1 MVDTELETLQWLI
14 AQRLEALGRIT
25 ISPVCR
31 TVHKLLV
38 LHRGGGAGVRVLI
51 CRENEFVRPFVN
63 IMPIVDGKAL
73 VDDGHSLR
81 GVLMDDFGLEPIIKT
96 IEAAY
101 EAALK
106 AAHLQS
112 LPPPPPSPPLPPGS
126 PPPPESP
133 PDAAA

>member
-1 MVDTELETLQWLI
+1 MADTELEALQQLI
-14 AQRLEALGRIT
+14 AERLQALGRIT
-25 ISPVCR
+25 VSPVCR
-31 TVHKLLV
+31 TVHKILI

-51 CRENEFVRPFVN
+51 CRDSEIGRPFIN
-63 IMPIVDGKAL
+63 IMPIVDGKSL

-81 GVLMDDFGLEPIIKT
+81 GVLTNGAGLEPIIKT

-106 AAHLQS
+106 AGHLQS
-112 LPPPPPSPPLPPGS
+112 LPPPPPSPPAPES